1 MAGKSQAPYTP
12 ESARAKHIKPKGYA
26 GGSPGKAGPQVSHS
40 GKGIE
45 KCHCAGRPGMHG
57 DMGKVKGRNQ

>member
-45 KCHCAGRPGMHG
+45 KCHCSGRPGMYG
-57 DMGKVKGRNQ
+57 EMKVKGRNQ

>member
-1 MAGKSQAPYTP
+1 MAGKAQAPYTP
-12 ESARAKHIKPKGYA
+12 EQARAKHIKPKGYA
-26 GGSPGKAGPQVSHS
+26 GGSSGRAGSQVGSG

-57 DMGKVKGRNQ
+57 EMKVKGRNQ